1 MHRNRAA
8 QPRQGGHRD
17 RGCPAGRGV
26 DVNTL
31 AKIPVVVLFGD
42 NTSPANSQAFTDQLK
57 ALGDDASTIWLPD
70 AGLHGNGHTMMLE
83 RNNEQIADLI
93 ERWINQHVPH
103 VRGRSH
109 R

>member
-17 RGCPAGRGV
+17 RGCPAPAGGV
-26 DVNTL
+26 DVSTL
-31 AKIPVVVLFGD
+31 AKIPVV
-42 NTSPANSQAFTDQLK
+42 
-57 ALGDDASTIWLPD
+57 
-70 AGLHGNGHTMMLE
+70 GNGHTMMLE

>member
-17 RGCPAGRGV
+17 RGAPPAGGGRRQRAREDPGGR
-26 DVNTL
+26 
-31 AKIPVVVLFGD
+31 LFGD

-57 ALGDDASTIWLPD
+57 ALGDDASTILLPD

-93 ERWINQHVPH
+93 ERWINQQVPH